1 MRIPAGRGTHPPQMM
16 RAAVSDDQLQPD
28 VKPDDRPRRCPPS
41 DGSDTRVK
49 MRALRWS
56 DLGSSAVADLAPV
69 AGPSGTRSAA
79 RGEVAHS
86 RALPRR
92 QVDEQWRTD
101 TDRAVHPVGQ
111 APDVS

>member
-56 DLGSSAVADLAPV
+56 DLGSSAVADLASV
-69 AGPSGTRSAA
+69 AGPPALAAPLAA
-79 RGEVAHS
+79 RSPIAERFPVTK
-86 RALPRR
+86 
-92 QVDEQWRTD
+92 VDEQWRTD